1 MLIRPNWTILI
12 QLQFDWSLNNRS
24 LSLLRIIMNI
34 KHTKVK

>member
-12 QLQFDWSLNNRS
+12 ELQFDWSLNNRF

>member
-24 LSLLRIIMNI
+24 LILLRIIMNI